1 MPVKTVSAGL
11 WSVIICALILVGGT
25 GCKDDT
31 IYKVVEPGSISPGD
45 AVPAPTNDVVLIVSG
60 EISVTNK
67 GNSLA
72 FDMDTLE
79 HLRLVEYDV
88 DDPWLDDRVTYTG
101 VLLSDLL
108 EVAGAPETATEVMAI
123 ALDGYVSP
131 IPVSEIESWPV
142 LLATQSNG
150 AHMTI
155 ETSGPTRIIF
165 PYELHNDI
173 TAARN
178 MSVWNLESL
187 EIE

>member
-1 MPVKTVSAGL
+1 MSIKTVSAGL
-11 WSVIICALILVGGT
+11 WVVIVCAVILVGGT

-31 IYKVVEPGSISPGD
+31 IYKVVEPGSILPGD
-45 AVPAPTNDVVLIVSG
+45 AVPAPASDVVLVVSG
-60 EISVTNK
+60 EIAVTNK
-67 GNSLA
+67 GNTLA
-72 FDMDTLE
+72 FDLDTLE
-79 HLRLVEYDV
+79 DLRLVEYAV
-88 DDPWLDDRVTYTG
+88 DDPWLNDRVTYTG

-108 EVAGAPETATEVMAI
+108 EVAGAPDATTEVIAL

-142 LLATQSNG
+142 LLATRSNG

-187 EIE
+187 EIK